1 MKKKILKAAVL
12 CAAAA
17 MMTAGAAMTAMA
29 ENWIMGNAGYEYNAD
44 VKWKLDDG
52 DWTDAEW
59 FEYFTTEDGKEGYCY
74 AGSDKPCP
82 KGWHWIV
89 NGSTASC
96 YYILDNGVV
105 FEPEEKFDYT
115 DLSLT
120 QADADEF
127 NRTTFA
133 VTPDGYTVN
142 VAGQWIVDG
151 VVQEKHVTFDA
162 GAGEEAKKL
171 LATKSEEK
179 VYDGLKYDTRSLAI
193 MDMLGKTR
201 AENKKYGE
209 VIVQNAMKDHGDR
222 IYVKYENGE
231 GVAYYSGI
239 SDEATAYATLLI

>member
-59 FEYFTTEDGKEGYCY
+59 FEHFTTEDGKGGYYY

-89 NGSTASC
+89 NGNTATC

-151 VVQEKHVTFDA
+151 VVQKKHVTFDA
-162 GAGEEAKKL
+162 GAGEEEKKL
-171 LATKSEEK
+171 LYTEGEK
-179 VYDGLKYDTRSLAI
+179 GFNPYRPENTYSLAI
-193 MDMLGKTR
+193 QDMLGKTR

-209 VIVQNAMKDHGDR
+209 VTCQNAMRDHGDR
-222 IYVKYENGE
+222 MIVMYENGE
-231 GVAYYSGI
+231 CIAYYSGL
-239 SDEATAYATLLI
+239 SNQETAYATFGI